1 MTVNVS
7 RDNPEAGSIQGP
19 VMRILGE
26 ESLLAEQP
34 VERARRYKP
43 EETRERILD
52 AARTLFRTRGYV
64 NTSTADIAAH
74 AGVAEGS
81 IFYHYG
87 SKRNLLAALGREW
100 AQSLIAAMRGDARD
114 MAELTP
120 AITIPRVFE
129 FCATYGKPTDLI
141 GVEEDDPEGQPFSTA
156 AREVSV
162 KFVEDMLRATVGC
175 KTDCHVNIPLAAS
188 FIHAAVHDALMRCFG
203 PEPDA
208 QPEDVMAELIRFVE
222 CSCGWHGRVAA

>member
-1 MTVNVS
+1 
-7 RDNPEAGSIQGP
+7 
-19 VMRILGE
+19 MRVRIEWLGE
-26 ESLLAEQP
+26 TVAEQP
-34 VERARRYKP
+34 AERVRRYKP

-52 AARTLFRTRGYV
+52 AARALFRTRGYV
-64 NTSTADIAAH
+64 NTSTADIAAQ

-100 AQSLIAAMRGDARD
+100 AESMIAAMRGDANDLR
-114 MAELTP
+114 ELTP
-120 AITIPRVFE
+120 SVTIPRVFE
-129 FCATYGKPTDLI
+129 FCATYGKPTELI

-162 KFVEDMLRATVGC
+162 KFVEDMLQASVG
-175 KTDCHVNIPLAAS
+175 TTTNCHVNIPLAAS

-208 QPEDVMAELIRFVE
+208 KPEDVMAELIRFVE
-222 CSCGWHGRVAA
+222 CSCGWSGKAAAA